1 MARQEIL
8 SRDDPP
14 LLYVLLDEGMLHRP
28 VAPEEVMRAQFLQL
42 AETSRRPDIIVQ
54 VVPGLL
60 FAEVV
65 ALVFLG

>member
-42 AETSRRPDIIVQ
+42 AEMSRRPDIIVQ